1 MYYST
6 SYFDEAIQPNLSN
19 GNVNNDELLC
29 IHYKRSPL
37 TVTFQINADESPLQN
52 ASTDEFKGYVLQ

>member
-1 MYYST
+1 MK
-6 SYFDEAIQPNLSN
+6 NLSN

-52 ASTDEFKGYVLQ
+52 ASTDVFIGYVLQ